1 MPQKLNFQQLST
13 RHNFPDNY
21 PVFFNYT
28 QLPLS
33 ITLNTLDLSFTKKF
47 NWQFHISTLAK
58 SVSKKLRVLWRLH
71 PFFTHFQLLALYRD
85 LIWPWMEYGSHI
97 LRSLSHT
104 ALLNRVESKA
114 FRLTNSFP
122 LTLCLDS
129 ISNRYNVAFLSLF
142 YRYIHADCSSELANC
157 MLPVASLDKTFYFFS
172 SLLCQ
177 DTSNVN

>member
-33 ITLNTLDLSFTKKF
+33 NTLNTLGLSFTKNL
-47 NWQFHISTLAK
+47 NWQLHISTLAK
-58 SVSKKLRVLWRLH
+58 SVSKRSSVLWRLD
-71 PFFTHFQLLALYRD
+71 PFFTLSLLLALYRG
-85 LIWPWMEYGSHI
+85 LIWPCMEYGPHV
-97 LRSLSHT
+97 LRGLSHT
-104 ALLNRVESKA
+104 PFLNRVESKA
-114 FRLTNSFP
+114 FRLTNSSP
-122 LTLCLDS
+122 PTLCLDS
-129 ISNRYNVAFLSLF
+129 ISNRCNVTFLFLF

-157 MLPVASLDKTFYFFS
+157 MLPVASLDKTSLFF
-172 SLLCQ
+172 Q